1 MILCFKHCKKG
12 MLDKPTEKSILDFVY
27 KGPCSVQEIA
37 QVIDRNWRTAD
48 SYVEKLVKETGQI
61 GTRTFRGGT
70 RGALKIV
77 FWNNAER
84 INSSEFQE
92 RLFKR
97 IELGRK
103 KEDFSPFE
111 LYAYVPENQRKAWRA
126 QSYDAKNAKQTQ
138 KINELLLSAKEQVLI
153 FTGNCSFVNFAEH
166 GKPIASIVQE
176 LARRGVTIK
185 VLSRV
190 DIASVTNLQKLLAIN
205 YGLGKDL
212 IEVHH
217 AEQPLRGFIID
228 DKIVRLKEELSP
240 QSYRAGELDQDTVLL
255 YEIYDPAWVK
265 WTQNVFWALFRTSLS
280 GQKRLE
286 DLNTIRK
293 L

>member
-1 MILCFKHCKKG
+1 
-12 MLDKPTEKSILDFVY
+12 MLDKPTEKAILDFVY
-27 KGPCSVQEIA
+27 KGPCSIQEIA

-48 SYVEKLVKETGQI
+48 SYVEKLAKETGQI

-77 FWNNAER
+77 FWNNSER
-84 INSSEFQE
+84 INSNEFQE

-103 KEDFSPFE
+103 KEDFSAFE
-111 LYAYVPENQRKAWRA
+111 LYAYVPETQRKAWRA
-126 QSYDAKNAKQTQ
+126 PSYEAKDAKQTQ
-138 KINELLLSAKEQVLI
+138 KINDLLLTAKEQVLV
-153 FTGNCSFVNFAEH
+153 FTGNCSFVNLAEH
-166 GKPIASIVQE
+166 GKPMASIVQE
-176 LARRGVTIK
+176 LAQRGVTVK

-190 DIASVTNLQKLLAIN
+190 DIASVTNLQKLFAIN

-228 DKIVRLKEELSP
+228 DKVVRLKEELSP
-240 QSYRAGELDQDTVLL
+240 ARYRSGELDQDTVLL

-265 WTQNVFWALFRTSLS
+265 WMQNVFWALFRTSLS

-286 DLNTIRK
+286 DLNTINK